1 MGAKVELAT
10 NGQEAVDHFE
20 HNPAGY
26 YDFILM
32 DVQMPV
38 MDGRA
43 AARKIR
49 GLDRADAADIPV
61 FALSA
66 DAFIEDERL
75 SRESGMNG
83 HYAKPV
89 DFKELQRSIGAFLR
103 ERERR

>member
-1 MGAKVELAT
+1 
-10 NGQEAVDHFE
+10 
-20 HNPAGY
+20 
-26 YDFILM
+26 
-32 DVQMPV
+32 MPV

-83 HYAKPV
+83 HYATPV
-89 DFKELQRSIGAFLR
+89 DFNELQRSIGAFLR